1 MNHTI
6 TTIAVFAML
15 LISPALSYASD
26 GLTDQEI
33 LDSLITNPT
42 IMEYESKEGNA
53 LFYSDGTTGL
63 LNDSNLNMT
72 ASAPVVDPYKVPGKT
87 STTVGGNVEKP
98 NFTSPTNPSESRG
111 NITENVGEDGQQF
124 DEDVPPKRQFL
135 SFQTSTGK
143 EFHLIIDYTK
153 NEQQVRMLTEVSES
167 DLLNL
172 INKARKESGELKE
185 NEESKEEM
193 EARLKAELEEEIK
206 KEQADKLLA
215 EQQAKANEKG
225 NSSLFIILIAALAVG
240 GYGYYKKVYL
250 KNKNSVSL
258 DEYDEDEEEDEY
270 QDEYDESYDDEFYD
284 EKENIS
290 YPRNI
295 SNSSN
300 TSSEL
305 DIEKRND
312 SELEF
317 ENGFEEDFEEEF
329 NKKDKDSNEI

>member
-1 MNHTI
+1 MNHAI
-6 TTIAVFAML
+6 ATIATSTML
-15 LISPALSYASD
+15 LMSPTLSYASD
-26 GLTDQEI
+26 GLTDQEV
-33 LDSLITNPT
+33 LNSLINNPA
-42 IMEYESKEGNA
+42 IMEYESKEGDA
-53 LFYSDGTTGL
+53 VIYTDGTTGL
-63 LNDSNLNMT
+63 SNESTIT
-72 ASAPVVDPYKVPGKT
+72 ASAQINPYKVPGKF
-87 STTVGGNVEKP
+87 STTIGGNVQKP

-193 EARLKAELEEEIK
+193 EARLKAELEEKIK

-225 NSSLFIILIAALAVG
+225 DSSLFIILIAALAVG
-240 GYGYYKKVYL
+240 GFGYYKKVYL
-250 KNKNSVSL
+250 KNKNSVEL
-258 DEYDEDEEEDEY
+258 DEYDEDEEENEY
-270 QDEYDESYDDEFYD
+270 IDEYDESYDDEFYD
-284 EKENIS
+284 KNE
-290 YPRNI
+290 YPE
-295 SNSSN
+295 N
-300 TSSEL
+300 TSTSSTTSNEL
-305 DIEKRND
+305 DIEKKND

-317 ENGFEEDFEEEF
+317 EDGFEEDFEEEF
-329 NKKDKDSNEI
+329 NKKDKDSKEI